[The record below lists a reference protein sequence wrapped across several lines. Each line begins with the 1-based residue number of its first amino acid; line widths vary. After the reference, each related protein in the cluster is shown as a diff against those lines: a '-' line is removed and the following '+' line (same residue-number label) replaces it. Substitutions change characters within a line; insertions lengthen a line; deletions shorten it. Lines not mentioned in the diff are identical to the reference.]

1 MGGECSL
8 EGVVGGGRLQKY
20 TWVYCTGHV
29 GQMVYTYIRQS
40 GSQAVPDFKKFVIVE
55 KNLIVEKVK
64 EISNFSTVAIEIL
77 HL

>member
-1 MGGECSL
+1 ML
-8 EGVVGGGRLQKY
+8 ARWF
-20 TWVYCTGHV
+20 THT
-29 GQMVYTYIRQS
+29 S
-40 GSQAVPDFKKFVIVE
+40 GSQAVRQFVIVE

>member
-40 GSQAVPDFKKFVIVE
+40 GSQAVPDF
-55 KNLIVEKVK
+55 NLIVEKVK

>member
-29 GQMVYTYIRQS
+29 GQMGYTYIRQS
-40 GSQAVPDFKKFVIVE
+40 GSHRQYPTLLLLKKI
-55 KNLIVEKVK
+55 
-64 EISNFSTVAIEIL
+64 
-77 HL
+77 

>member
-1 MGGECSL
+1 
-8 EGVVGGGRLQKY
+8 
-20 TWVYCTGHV
+20 
-29 GQMVYTYIRQS
+29 MVYTYIRQS
-40 GSQAVPDFKKFVIVE
+40 GSQAVPDLQSDE

>member
-29 GQMVYTYIRQS
+29 GQMWFTHTLS
-40 GSQAVPDFKKFVIVE
+40 GSQAVRQKFVIVE

>member
-40 GSQAVPDFKKFVIVE
+40 GSQAVCYC
-55 KNLIVEKVK
+55 
-64 EISNFSTVAIEIL
+64 
-77 HL
+77 

>member
-1 MGGECSL
+1 VGGECSL

-40 GSQAVPDFKKFVIVE
+40 GSQAVPDFVIVE

>member
-1 MGGECSL
+1 ML
-8 EGVVGGGRLQKY
+8 ARWF
-20 TWVYCTGHV
+20 THT
-29 GQMVYTYIRQS
+29 S
-40 GSQAVPDFKKFVIVE
+40 GSQAVRQYPTLFVIVE